1 MEPTVP
7 HNLDISL
14 LRAFVAVVDAG
25 GMTAATGV
33 LNLTQAA
40 VSQQIKRLE
49 DLVGEELITR
59 DRRAMKLTSA
69 GERLFGRA
77 KRLLTLNDEIWTEM
91 TTPVYEGEVRLGI
104 PSDIITAYLPTFL
117 KGFARCYPRV
127 QVSLRSGSSAKL
139 RSELYGGKVDVV
151 LATELECDPDG
162 ENLVVDRLVWVGAP
176 GGEAVRQ
183 RPLPVSIG
191 CSDCAFRAPIR
202 EALQQAGIEWRSVS
216 EVTNTAAQVATVAA
230 DIAVMA
236 WMASTV
242 PDGME
247 VLGRESGLPLLPPF
261 TVNLYLPKNGGD
273 AIVQE
278 LARHIRQALAGPRR
292 MVA

>member
-1 MEPTVP
+1 MAR
-7 HNLDISL
+7 NLDVSL

-49 DLVGEELITR
+49 DTLGEDLIVR
-59 DRRAMKLTSA
+59 DRRGITLTTA

-77 KRLLTLNDEIWTEM
+77 KRMLALNDEIWTEM
-91 TTPVYEGEVRLGI
+91 TTPEFEGEVRLGI
-104 PSDIITAYLPTFL
+104 PSDIITTYLPTFL
-117 KGFARCYPRV
+117 KDFARRYPRV
-127 QVSLRSGSSAKL
+127 QISLNSGSSASLRAKL
-139 RSELYGGKVDVV
+139 YDGKVDVV
-151 LATELECDPDG
+151 LATEMACNPDG
-162 ENLVVDRLVWVGAP
+162 ENLVMDRLVWVGAR
-176 GGEAVRQ
+176 GGDAARQ

-202 EALQQAGIEWRSVS
+202 EALQKAGIEWRSVS
-216 EVTNTAAQVATVAA
+216 EVTNTSAQVATVAA

-242 PDGME
+242 PANME
-247 VLGRESGLPLLPPF
+247 VLGPDSGLPLLPPF
-261 TVNLYLPKNGGD
+261 MINLYLPANGGNH
-273 AIVQE
+273 IVQE
-278 LARHIRQALAGPRR
+278 MARFIRDAVRDPRR
-292 MVA
+292 LAA

>member
-1 MEPTVP
+1 MA
-7 HNLDISL
+7 HNLDVSL

-25 GMTAATGV
+25 GMTAANGV

-40 VSQQIKRLE
+40 GSQQIKRLGGT
-49 DLVGEELITR
+49 LGEELITR
-59 DRRAMKLTSA
+59 DRRGMKLTNA

-77 KRLLTLNDEIWTEM
+77 KRLLALNDEIWAEM

-104 PSDIITAYLPTFL
+104 PSDIITTYLPTFL
-117 KGFARCYPRV
+117 KGFAHSYPRV
-127 QVSLRSGSSAKL
+127 QVSLNSGSSAKL
-139 RSELYGGKVDVV
+139 RADLAAGKVDLV
-151 LATELECDPDG
+151 LATELVCDSGG
-162 ENLVVDRLVWVGAP
+162 ENLIMDRLVWVGAP
-176 GGEAVRQ
+176 GGEAARQ

-202 EALQQAGIEWRSVS
+202 DALQQAGIAWRSVS
-216 EVTNTAAQVATVAA
+216 EVTNTTAQVATVAA

-242 PDGME
+242 PEGLE
-247 VLGRESGLPLLPPF
+247 VLGRESGLPPLPPF
-261 TVNLYLPKNGGD
+261 TVNLYLGKDGGPT
-273 AIVQE
+273 VQE
-278 LARHIRQALAGPRR
+278 LARHIRQALAAPRR